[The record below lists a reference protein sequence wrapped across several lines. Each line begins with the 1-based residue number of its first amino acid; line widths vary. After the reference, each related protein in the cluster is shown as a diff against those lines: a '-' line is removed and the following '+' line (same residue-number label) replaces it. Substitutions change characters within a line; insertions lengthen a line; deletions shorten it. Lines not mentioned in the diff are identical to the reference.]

1 MSKDKALDEYF
12 LIQTYFSN
20 IGSAYLAEHN
30 VETSIGDDAS
40 VISSSGNTQQINSLD
55 TSVEGVHFLSSM
67 SPEDIAYRSCAVALS
82 DLAACGA
89 RPKWFS
95 IALTIPEVEENW
107 LEGFAKGLN
116 LFSDEYRI
124 PLIGGDTTK
133 GNLSITV
140 QVMGEVDSGKAI
152 LRSNAKTDQLIF
164 VSGIIGNA
172 YLGLNEL
179 LDSATSTSN
188 TLAYLKPKARID
200 LGLQLT
206 DIASAAIDI
215 SDGTLQDINLI
226 CKASDVG
233 AEIYLSK
240 VPTSIPEKS
249 LKLINSGDDYELC
262 FTADEEKYEQILNI
276 SKELDIPI
284 TVIGKTTS
292 SKELVLYDD
301 KHKRIKLNSGYK
313 HF

>member
-1 MSKDKALDEYF
+1 M
-12 LIQTYFSN
+12 
-20 IGSAYLAEHN
+20 
-30 VETSIGDDAS
+30 
-40 VISSSGNTQQINSLD
+40 
-55 TSVEGVHFLSSM
+55 
-67 SPEDIAYRSCAVALS
+67 
-82 DLAACGA
+82 
-89 RPKWFS
+89 
-95 IALTIPEVEENW
+95 
-107 LEGFAKGLN
+107 
-116 LFSDEYRI
+116 
-124 PLIGGDTTK
+124 
-133 GNLSITV
+133 
-140 QVMGEVDSGKAI
+140 
-152 LRSNAKTDQLIF
+152 IF

-179 LDSATSTSN
+179 QDSATSTSN

-215 SDGTLQDINLI
+215 SDGTLQDMNLI
-226 CKASDVG
+226 CKASDIG
-233 AEIYLSK
+233 AEIYLNK

-292 SKELVLYDD
+292 SKELALYDD